1 MKKVTIKS
9 DTRVLL
15 DSSIKEL
22 TFYKLQVEFLL
33 NGLEEL
39 KPLVGELEN
48 KVIKNTIE
56 RHNLDKLI
64 HAKLLFK

>member
-1 MKKVTIKS
+1 MNKNK
-9 DTRVLL
+9 LL
-15 DSSIKEL
+15 QSAISEL
-22 TFYKLQVEFLL
+22 RFTNLQVEFLL

-48 KVIKNTIE
+48 AIINNTIE

-64 HAKLLFK
+64 HSKLLTK